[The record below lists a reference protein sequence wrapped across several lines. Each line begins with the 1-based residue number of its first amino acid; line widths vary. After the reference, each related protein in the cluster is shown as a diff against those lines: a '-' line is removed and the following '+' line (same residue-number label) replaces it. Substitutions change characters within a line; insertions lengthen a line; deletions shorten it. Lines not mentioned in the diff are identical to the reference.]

1 MGVREYFN
9 SNSYSG
15 AEGEQSH
22 MSRIYGNS
30 QNPNIKI
37 HDVNRPAGCL
47 WLKGSKGYVYFNHII
62 DPTLTN
68 PKNFIDRGGVCKAP
82 GNEPSVMSN
91 IGYYFNKFNEYV
103 AYIYLLYLSF
113 IHIFDDIT

>member
-82 GNEPSVMSN
+82 GNEPSVMRN
-91 IGYYFNKFNEYV
+91 LGYYLMNTLRTSTY
-103 AYIYLLYLSF
+103 YIYLSF
-113 IHIFDDIT
+113 TFLMI

>member
-22 MSRIYGNS
+22 MSRIYGNYK
-30 QNPNIKI
+30 NLRIKI

-47 WLKGSKGYVYFNHII
+47 WLNGIRGYQYFNHII

-82 GNEPSVMSN
+82 GSEPRVMSN
-91 IGYYFNKFNEYV
+91 FGYYFNK
-103 AYIYLLYLSF
+103 L
-113 IHIFDDIT
+113 